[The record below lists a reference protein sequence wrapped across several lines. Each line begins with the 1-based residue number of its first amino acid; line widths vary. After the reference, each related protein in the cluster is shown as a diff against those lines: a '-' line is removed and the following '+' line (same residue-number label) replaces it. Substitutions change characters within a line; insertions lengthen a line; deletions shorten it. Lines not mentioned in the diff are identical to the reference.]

1 MDLFDEKITE
11 IEDIEK
17 KKVLVSNVYDE
28 QNHVVSGLLTKSQC
42 TQKAVYGIG
51 MSVLCVQQTERCRH
65 RTIILSRRST
75 SRLSRCSALEWAQDA
90 HVVNLLLQY
99 NPTYKVQLT
108 RTGYSNS

>member
-65 RTIILSRRST
+65 RTIILSST
-75 SRLSRCSALEWAQDA
+75 SRLSSEGRA
-90 HVVNLLLQY
+90 VVYLFIYL
-99 NPTYKVQLT
+99 PIISRVKIF
-108 RTGYSNS
+108 